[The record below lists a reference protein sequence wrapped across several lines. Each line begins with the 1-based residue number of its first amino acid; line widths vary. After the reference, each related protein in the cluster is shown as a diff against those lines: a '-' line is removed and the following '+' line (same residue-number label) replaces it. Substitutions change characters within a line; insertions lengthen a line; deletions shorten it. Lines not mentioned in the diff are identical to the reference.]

1 MKNSAWL
8 RAAKDA
14 IQAAKKIRYWMAQTR
29 IPGSKTCAII
39 LRAIDFWRSVWLSAT
54 ETERSIRLGVK

>member
-8 RAAKDA
+8 QAAKDA

-29 IPGSKTCAII
+29 IPGSKTGAII
-39 LRAIDFWRSVWLSAT
+39 LRAIEFWRSIWSKAT
-54 ETERSIRLGVK
+54 EAERTIRMGSK